1 MSHQYSTFLVG
12 GHLFGL
18 DVTRVQEV
26 IRPMPMTRVPLA
38 PAVVRGLINLRGQIV
53 TALDLRVRLGLGA
66 HGPEAAPMNVIV
78 RADDDVVAL
87 LVDEIGDVV
96 MADPDAWE
104 PAPRTLAPA
113 VRDLIPGAYKLDG
126 RLLLQLDV
134 DRVLDACVA
143 PAA

>member
-1 MSHQYSTFLVG
+1 MSHQYSTFLVC
-12 GHLFGL
+12 GHLFGV

-26 IRPMPMTRVPLA
+26 IRPMAMTCVPSA
-38 PAVVRGLINLRGQIV
+38 PVVVRGLINLRGQIV

-66 HGPEAAPMNVIV
+66 HADDAMPMNVVV
-78 RADDDVVAL
+78 RADDGVVAL
-87 LVDEIGDVV
+87 LVDEIGDVLS
-96 MADPDAWE
+96 ADPAAWE
-104 PAPRTLAPA
+104 HAPSTLPPS

-134 DRVLDACVA
+134 DRVLDAAVA